1 MPKKGLIVLLAGMIA
16 GFTLACSCQP
26 LYSVLEYL
34 ISQEP
39 VYVPPTPVPPASD
52 LAGPASCEAWL
63 ANLLPQAE
71 NTDVP
76 GTELSMEYT
85 LVTYAVSGNAISVFD
100 RPAVPDSVES
110 LQADTALQHEIW
122 DLIVDIVPAEYRDGV
137 GYFLVFTDGPAGTLG
152 AVEQT
157 DDPATWTLE
166 IDQQDA
172 GNFSDLT
179 TTLIHE
185 ISHIFTLDQ
194 NQVATDY
201 AVFNAPDDQSAYE
214 QGDAACDTYFLF
226 EGCSTPDSYINLF
239 FDQFWQDIYPE
250 WQEIN
255 LELDEDRLDN
265 LMIDFYG
272 RYADRFVSDYAV
284 TSPEEDIA
292 ETFMY
297 FVLAPQP
304 AGDSIAEQKM
314 LFFYQFSDL
323 MDLREHM
330 RSHLCAYAE
339 P

>member
-1 MPKKGLIVLLAGMIA
+1 MPKKASIVLLVVMIA
-16 GFTLACSCQP
+16 VFTLACSCQP
-26 LYSVLEYL
+26 LYSMLEYL

-39 VYVPPTPVPPASD
+39 VYVPATPAPASD
-52 LAGPASCEAWL
+52 PVAPASCEAWL

-85 LVTYAVSGNAISVFD
+85 LVTYAVSGDTISVFD
-100 RPAVPDSVES
+100 RLAVPDSVES
-110 LQADTALQHEIW
+110 LQQDTARQHAIW
-122 DLIVDIVPAEYRDGV
+122 DLIVDIVPAEFRDGV
-137 GYFLVFTDGPAGTLG
+137 GYYLVFTDGPAGTLG

-172 GNFSDLT
+172 GNFSDLV

-194 NQVATDY
+194 SQVATDY
-201 AVFNAPDDQSAYE
+201 TLFNAPDDQSAYE
-214 QGDAACDTYFLF
+214 QGDAACDTYFMF

-250 WQEIN
+250 WQEIDQ
-255 LELDEDRLDN
+255 EQDEARLDN
-265 LMIDFYG
+265 LLYEFYAK
-272 RYADRFVSDYAV
+272 YADRFVSDYAV

-314 LFFYQFSDL
+314 LFFYQFPDL
-323 MDLREHM
+323 VDLRDHM
-330 RSHLCAYAE
+330 RTRLCANAE